1 MNKVD
6 YITSGILQDYCLGF
20 LSAEEE
26 KNVEAMCLAFPEVS
40 YELKALQ
47 VALQKF
53 TNTNKTIHRNELRKV
68 VWKAVKKLWEETQ

>member
-1 MNKVD
+1 MNQVD

-26 KNVEAMCLAFPEVS
+26 KKVEAMCLAFTEVS
-40 YELKALQ
+40 LELKALQ

-53 TNTNKTIHRNELRKV
+53 TNTNKAIHRNELRKV

>member
-1 MNKVD
+1 MNQGY

-26 KNVEAMCLAFPEVS
+26 KKVEAMCFAFPEVS
-40 YELKALQ
+40 LELKALQ

-53 TNTNKTIHRNELRKV
+53 NNANKAIHRNELRKV